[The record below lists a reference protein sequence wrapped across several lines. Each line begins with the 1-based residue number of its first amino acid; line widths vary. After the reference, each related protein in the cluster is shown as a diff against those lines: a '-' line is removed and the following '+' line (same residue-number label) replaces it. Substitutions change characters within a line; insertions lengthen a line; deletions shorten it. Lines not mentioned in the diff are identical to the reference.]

1 MKKQLLIAAV
11 AATMTTAA
19 MADISITGQAIVKAE
34 TNSGAASAVTNE
46 YKLAIKGTSGD
57 NTAVVKLKNKII
69 SEAGI
74 EANFMN
80 ISEAYVTT
88 KLEGISVTAGS
99 KKGGNASALV
109 ANKSA
114 AKAKFILSTSV
125 AGAKITLKQVSG
137 VGAAAVDVSTA
148 ISGVKVTVKNVMND
162 TRYFLVDAD
171 VAGVAVHVESGKN
184 SDNVTETAYTLSGD
198 VAGIALTYVA
208 ADVMNNNNSADN
220 GVFGDTSNKDDAG
233 VAQGLTDVTGFIAS
247 TSTAAGKV
255 TVKRWDATEYANA
268 RTKVALSRGNAT
280 YYFTTSDKDDVD
292 ATIGAKIKFKF

>member
-1 MKKQLLIAAV
+1 MLYLC
-11 AATMTTAA
+11 
-19 MADISITGQAIVKAE
+19 QAIVKAQ
-34 TNSGAASAVTNE
+34 TNSGPADAVQNE
-46 YKLAIKGTSGD
+46 YKLTIKGTSGD

-125 AGAKITLKQVSG
+125 AGAKITLKQLAEG
-137 VGAAAVDVSTA
+137 DDNAEAAVDVSTA

-171 VAGVAVHVESGKN
+171 VAGVAVHVESGENKAG
-184 SDNVTETAYTLSGD
+184 VTETAYTLSGD

-208 ADVMNNNNSADN
+208 ADVMNNNNSADD
-220 GVFGDTSNKDDAG
+220 GVFGNTSFNEAKD
-233 VAQGLTDVTGFIAS
+233 GLTDVTGFIAS

-255 TVKRWDATEYANA
+255 TVKRWDAKEFANA

>member
-171 VAGVAVHVESGKN
+171 VAGVAVHVESGEN
-184 SDNVTETAYTLSGD
+184 SDGATETAYTLSGD

-208 ADVMNNNNSADN
+208 ADVMNNNNSADD
-220 GVFGDTSNKDDAG
+220 GVFGNTSFNEAKD
-233 VAQGLTDVTGFIAS
+233 GLTDVTGFIAS

>member
-57 NTAVVKLKNKII
+57 NTAVVKLKNGG
-69 SEAGI
+69 ST
-74 EANFMN
+74 MN

-171 VAGVAVHVESGKN
+171 VAGVAVHVESGENKAG
-184 SDNVTETAYTLSGD
+184 VTETAYTLSGD

-208 ADVMNNNNSADN
+208 ADVMNNNNSADD
-220 GVFGDTSNKDDAG
+220 GVFGNTSFNEAKD
-233 VAQGLTDVTGFIAS
+233 GLTDVTGFIAS

>member
-19 MADISITGQAIVKAE
+19 MADISITGQAIVKAQ
-34 TNSGAASAVTNE
+34 TNSGAAKAVTNE
-46 YKLAIKGTSGD
+46 YKLTIKGTSGD
-57 NTAVVKLKNKII
+57 NTAVVKLKNKTID
-69 SEAGI
+69 EQGI
-74 EANFMN
+74 VANFMS

-171 VAGVAVHVESGKN
+171 VAGVAVHVESGEN
-184 SDNVTETAYTLSGD
+184 SDGATETAYTLSGD

-220 GVFGDTSNKDDAG
+220 GVFGDTSYNATND
-233 VAQGLTDVTGFIAS
+233 GLTDVTGFIAS

-280 YYFTTSDKDDVD
+280 YYMTTSDKEDTD